1 MNSYL
6 TTNNMKRF
14 LLLNKIMS
22 VALFCLL
29 NINIFSQAPFAKS
42 FRCTTDGD
50 DSNGYTITR
59 DASGNIYV
67 GGSFRAIVDFDP
79 DAGVVNLNTGQPS
92 GNSNQ
97 NGFFGKYTSVG
108 AYVWCFKVGN
118 ATSLLSTIVNGI
130 AVDGTGNVY
139 IVGEFQG
146 TVDFDPGAGTA
157 NLTSAGSND
166 IFFAKYDNNGAYQWA
181 KQIGAASSDKGLGI
195 VLDASSNVYITGN
208 FQATCDFDPNA
219 GTVNKTSAGGL
230 DAFVASYTTSGA
242 YRWAFNLGSTSSE
255 NAYQIKVDATSTN
268 VIVCGSFQRTI
279 DFDPGA
285 GVANLSSST
294 PASGIDVD
302 GFVAKYT
309 TATGA
314 YVWAKKFGGNPAT
327 TLSEEVF
334 AVALDA
340 TDNVYIAGK
349 MVSASIDVSGT
360 TLTKI
365 GSLDL
370 FYAKYNLAGT
380 LQWAKNIGTAAN
392 QVTPNDLYI
401 EGTNLFLVGYFTNTI
416 DFDPNVGVENGTS
429 AGSNDMFF
437 SEYST
442 VDGSFICKATVGG
455 TSIDY
460 ARAVVGD
467 GSSTGSFYVIGWFR
481 GVNIDFNPGP
491 GTTLLTSA
499 ATGVS
504 SNVFIGK
511 YQIGTAGAGCT
522 LTLPIKLLSF
532 DAQPIKNKEVE
543 LTWITTTEINNDYF
557 TIERSTDV
565 VNWEEIITTKG
576 AGNSSN
582 INSYKVVDS
591 SPSLREGGGLFY
603 YRLKQTDYNG
613 EFSYSA
619 IRMVQLKEETELIFY
634 PNPAKTELTIE
645 YKNSLNKT
653 LTISIVNTVGQTV
666 FSQRFDVQEKM
677 INEKIDLQ
685 SLSEGVYFIL
695 FKTESTFESKKLIIK
710 K

>member
-1 MNSYL
+1 
-6 TTNNMKRF
+6 MKRF
-14 LLLNKIMS
+14 LLLNKVMLI
-22 VALFCLL
+22 ALFCLL
-29 NINIFSQAPFAKS
+29 NIHLVAQAPFAKS

-50 DSNGYTITR
+50 DSNGYTIAR

-79 DAGVVNLNTGQPS
+79 DAGVANLNTGQPS
-92 GNSNQ
+92 GNANQ
-97 NGFFGKYTSVG
+97 NGFFGKYTSAG
-108 AYVWCFKVGN
+108 AYVWAFKVGN
-118 ATSLLSTIVNGI
+118 AVSGSSTIVNGI
-130 AVDGTGNVY
+130 AVDGAGNVY

-195 VLDASSNVYITGN
+195 ALDASNNVYIVGN
-208 FQATCDFDPNA
+208 FQGICDFDPNA
-219 GTVNKTSAGGL
+219 GIVNITSLGGL
-230 DAFVASYTTSGA
+230 DAFVASYTTVGV

-255 NAYQIKVDATSTN
+255 NAYQIKVDASSTN
-268 VIVCGSFQRTI
+268 VIVCGSFQRTV
-279 DFDPGA
+279 DFDPGV
-285 GVANLSSST
+285 GVVNLSSST

-314 YVWAKKFGGNPAT
+314 YVWARKIGGNPAT

-340 TDNVYIAGK
+340 TDNVYVAGK
-349 MVSASIDVSGT
+349 MVSATIDVSGT

-370 FYAKYNLAGT
+370 FYAKYNSSGT
-380 LQWAKNIGTAAN
+380 LQWAKNIGTASN
-392 QVTPNDLYI
+392 NVTPNDLYV
-401 EGTNLFLVGYFTNTI
+401 EGTNLFMVGYFTNTI
-416 DFDPNVGVENGTS
+416 DFDPNAGVENGTS
-429 AGSNDMFF
+429 AGSIDMFF

-467 GSSTGSFYVIGWFR
+467 GSGTGSFYVIGWFR

-491 GTTLLTSA
+491 GTTLLTS
-499 ATGVS
+499 GVAGTS

-511 YQIGTAGAGCT
+511 YQIGNTGAGCT

-532 DAQPIKNKEVE
+532 DATPINNKEVE
-543 LTWITTTEINNDYF
+543 LRWITTAEINNDYF

-565 VNWEEIITTKG
+565 VKWEEITTTKG

-582 INSYKVVDS
+582 NIGYEVVDS
-591 SPSLREGGGLFY
+591 SPSLWEGRDRLFY

-613 EFSYSA
+613 EFSYSE
-619 IRMVQLKEETELIFY
+619 IIMVKLKGENELNFY
-634 PNPAKTELTIE
+634 PNPAKTAFTIE
-645 YKNSLNKT
+645 FKNSLDKT
-653 LTISIVNTVGQTV
+653 LTISIANTIGQIV
-666 FSQRFDVQEKM
+666 YNQWFDVQEKL
-677 INEKIDLQ
+677 INEKINVQ
-685 SLSEGVYFIL
+685 SLSEGVYFISC
-695 FKTESTFESKKLIIK
+695 KTESTFETKKIVIK
-710 K
+710 R